1 MDLLTILHDT
11 DWNDL
16 AQKMGY
22 VVLHTTV
29 VYLFLIA
36 ALRIL
41 GRRQMG
47 QLTIV
52 DLAIILVMGSAVET
66 AMVSG
71 DTSLIAGLV
80 CTSTLLLLNR
90 LLSVLC
96 LSSKLFR
103 HLVVG
108 GPLLLVHDGHLVE
121 EHLHRVGLNDN
132 DVLEAVRERGE
143 AGIETVRFAVLEP
156 DGSINVVPMVGNR
169 Q

>member
-1 MDLLTILHDT
+1 MDALAGLHDV
-11 DWNDL
+11 DWHDL
-16 AQKMGY
+16 IDKMGY
-22 VVLHTTV
+22 VVLHTVV
-29 VYLFLIA
+29 VYLFLIF
-36 ALRIL
+36 ALRVL

-80 CTSTLLLLNR
+80 CTTTLLVSNR
-90 LLSVLC
+90 LLAFGC
-96 LSSKLFR
+96 LRSKRLR

-108 GPLLLVHDGHLVE
+108 GPLLLVHNGHLVE
-121 EHLHRVGLNDN
+121 EHLHRVGLSDD

-143 AGIETVRFAVLEP
+143 AGIETVRFAVLET
-156 DGSINVVPMVGNR
+156 DGTINVVPVSG
-169 Q
+169 